1 MSVALAS
8 LAPDDHRRP
17 FLATYARTTRAV
29 GEAVD
34 DARFEDPEWVD
45 RWDVAFAELYLEAL
59 AADTQDGAAP
69 SRPWRIAFGAG
80 PGLHPLQHVLLGI
93 NAHVNYDC
101 HRRCSP

>member
-1 MSVALAS
+1 MADRRIDDVLQRMSVALAS

-69 SRPWRIAFGAG
+69 PQTADQIAFSQ
-80 PGLHPLQHVLLGI
+80 LMRGI
-93 NAHVNYDC
+93 HF
-101 HRRCSP
+101 